1 MAIGI
6 NVSAENH
13 QDQYGSS
20 AIGFS

>member
-13 QDQYGSS
+13 QDQFGSS